1 MERVIFID
9 MIVKFDKN
17 DGRTEVESY
26 WHSPIFAFLSAH
38 PKQCL
43 TTGPYEQYFCQTTN
57 FGAEIQDNIQ
67 QQ

>member
-43 TTGPYEQYFCQTTN
+43 TTGPCEQYFCQTTN